1 MTANLSATYEEA
13 TAMQWVKLISALAV
27 NIAIGVDV
35 SVILATADA
44 STPVTSRDQ
53 DCFKGSRSIC
63 GSDTFTQVVFPS
75 RNPARIRKPLFDP
88 STVPEEYRTESWSSK
103 PKMTSGNVIFIG
115 RQYSTFV
122 DQKSKIEKAK
132 NDLKTVD

>member
-1 MTANLSATYEEA
+1 MTVHSSATYEETIA
-13 TAMQWVKLISALAV
+13 LQWVKFILALAE

-44 STPVTSRDQ
+44 STPDTSRDQ
-53 DCFKGSRSIC
+53 DCFKSNHSIC
-63 GSDTFTQVVFPS
+63 ESDTVTQVVFPS
-75 RNPARIRKPLFDP
+75 RNPARIRKPLFDR

-132 NDLKTVD
+132 NDLETVD